1 MPATLRADSLAG
13 RIRAEIV
20 AGMHEPGGLLV
31 ETRIAEE
38 RSASRASVRDALQR
52 LARIGLIEHASY
64 QAARIIE
71 GRDDDLV
78 ELLHVRSWIEP
89 RLVGRF
95 VERADA
101 QQMNAFVAAQRTV
114 DDALEQGDP
123 VAIDEASQEFYR
135 VLTSGARSW
144 VLAAAVER
152 ETAQLR
158 LVRAQLLGWTFEL
171 DRLRGWTPSR
181 RIIEPWMRRR
191 DARAAY
197 RICQRDMVEDA
208 ARTLRELRRR
218 RAA

>member
-31 ETRIAEE
+31 ETRVAEE
-38 RSASRASVRDALQR
+38 RSASRASVRAALQR
-52 LARIGLIEHASY
+52 LERIGLVQHDSY
-64 QAARIIE
+64 QAARIAEPSE
-71 GRDDDLV
+71 GDLV
-78 ELLHVRSWIEP
+78 ELLRVRSGIEP
-89 RLVGRF
+89 RLVARF

-101 QQMNAFVAAQRTV
+101 AEMNAFAAAQRTV
-114 DDALEQGDP
+114 DAALERGDR

-144 VLAAAVER
+144 ALAAAVEQ

-158 LVRAQLLGWTFEL
+158 VARTRLLGWTFEL
-171 DRLRGWTPSR
+171 DRLRGWTPNR

-191 DARAAY
+191 DAWAAY

-218 RAA
+218 RAG